1 VDIERQEL
9 LATIASLYFEENLTQ
24 TGIAKRTG
32 YSRSMVS
39 RLLTEARKQGIVKIV
54 IRHPLAR
61 RTDLEEALQ
70 SAFGLKEVRVL
81 ERGALS
87 YEMMLQRLGKLGARW
102 VEAFVE
108 EPMTVGIS
116 WGTGL
121 SALIQALSPQ
131 KQIDIQV
138 AQVIGAL
145 GTSDPTIDG
154 FELASKLARKFGG
167 QYEILPAPLVVES
180 EAIQKGLIQDRR
192 VRRVLSRA
200 DQMDLVLVGIGTL
213 DPKRSSLV
221 RSGFL
226 TMRQLNELE
235 SVGAVGDVCAIHFD
249 IHGKIVDTPLT
260 RRVVGI
266 QYETLK
272 RIPARLGISG
282 GREKA
287 LSILGALR
295 AGMVNVLITDD
306 VAASGVLAH
315 LSK

>member
-1 VDIERQEL
+1 MDIERQEL
-9 LATIASLYFEENLTQ
+9 LVTIASLYFEENLTQ

-39 RLLTEARKQGIVKIV
+39 RLLTEARRQGIVEIV
-54 IRHPLAR
+54 IHPPLAR
-61 RTDLEEALQ
+61 RADLEEALQ
-70 SAFGLKEVRVL
+70 SAFDLKEVRVL
-81 ERGALS
+81 ARGALS
-87 YEMMLQRLGKLGARW
+87 YEAMLQRLGKLGARW
-102 VEAFVE
+102 VEAFVQ
-108 EPMTVGIS
+108 EPMEMGIS

-121 SALIQALSPQ
+121 SALVKALSPQ
-131 KQIDIQV
+131 KQIDIKV

-154 FELASKLARKFGG
+154 FELARELARKFGG

-180 EAIQKGLIQDRR
+180 ESIQRGLIQDRR

-200 DQMDLVLVGIGTL
+200 EKMDLVMVRIGTL

-226 TMRQLNELE
+226 TTEQLDEL
-235 SVGAVGDVCAIHFD
+235 VDAGAVGDVCAIHFD
-249 IHGKIVDTPLT
+249 IDGKIVDTPLT

-306 VAASGVLAH
+306 VAATGVLAY

>member
-39 RLLTEARKQGIVKIV
+39 RLLTEARRQGIVNIV

-81 ERGALS
+81 ERGALG
-87 YEMMLQRLGKLGARW
+87 YETMLQRLGKLGARW

-108 EPMTVGIS
+108 EPITVGIS

-131 KQIDIQV
+131 KQIDIHV
-138 AQVIGAL
+138 SQVIGAL

-154 FELASKLARKFGG
+154 FELARKLARKFGG

-180 EAIQKGLIQDRR
+180 ESIQKGLTQDRR

>member
-1 VDIERQEL
+1 
-9 LATIASLYFEENLTQ
+9 
-24 TGIAKRTG
+24 
-32 YSRSMVS
+32 
-39 RLLTEARKQGIVKIV
+39 
-54 IRHPLAR
+54 
-61 RTDLEEALQ
+61 
-70 SAFGLKEVRVL
+70 
-81 ERGALS
+81 
-87 YEMMLQRLGKLGARW
+87 MLQRLGKLGARW
-102 VEAFVE
+102 VEAFVQK
-108 EPMTVGIS
+108 PMTIGIS

-121 SALIQALSPQ
+121 SALVEALSPP
-131 KQIDIQV
+131 KQIDVKV

-154 FELASKLARKFGG
+154 FELARELARKFGG

-180 EAIQKGLIQDRR
+180 EPIQRGLIQDRR

-200 DQMDLVLVGIGTL
+200 EKMDLVMVGIGTL

-226 TMRQLNELE
+226 TTEQLDELVDA
-235 SVGAVGDVCAIHFD
+235 SAVGDVCAIHFD
-249 IHGKIVDTPLT
+249 IDGKIVDTPLT

-266 QYETLK
+266 QYKTLK

-306 VAASGVLAH
+306 VAAIDVLAH

>member
-1 VDIERQEL
+1 MDIERQEL

-154 FELASKLARKFGG
+154 FELARKLARKFGG

-200 DQMDLVLVGIGTL
+200 EQMDLVLVGIGTL

-226 TMRQLNELE
+226 TMKQLNELE
-235 SVGAVGDVCAIHFD
+235 TVGAVGDVCAIHFD

>member
-1 VDIERQEL
+1 MDIERQEL

-39 RLLTEARKQGIVKIV
+39 RLLTEARRQGIVEIV
-54 IRHPLAR
+54 IHHPLAR
-61 RTDLEEALQ
+61 RADLEDALR
-70 SAFGLKEVRVL
+70 SAFDLKEVRVL
-81 ERGALS
+81 ARGALS
-87 YEMMLQRLGKLGARW
+87 YEAMLQRLGKLGARW
-102 VEAFVE
+102 VEAFVK

-121 SALIQALSPQ
+121 SALAKALSPQ
-131 KQIDIQV
+131 KKIDIQV

-154 FELASKLARKFGG
+154 FELARELARKFGG

-180 EAIQKGLIQDRR
+180 EPIQQGLIQDRR

-200 DQMDLVLVGIGTL
+200 DKMDLVMVGIGTL
-213 DPKRSSLV
+213 DPQRSSLV

-226 TMRQLNELE
+226 TTDQLNEL
-235 SVGAVGDVCAIHFD
+235 VAAGAVGDVCAIHFD
-249 IHGKIVDTPLT
+249 IDGKIVDTPLT

-295 AGMVNVLITDD
+295 AEMVNVLITDD
-306 VAASGVLAH
+306 VAATGILAH